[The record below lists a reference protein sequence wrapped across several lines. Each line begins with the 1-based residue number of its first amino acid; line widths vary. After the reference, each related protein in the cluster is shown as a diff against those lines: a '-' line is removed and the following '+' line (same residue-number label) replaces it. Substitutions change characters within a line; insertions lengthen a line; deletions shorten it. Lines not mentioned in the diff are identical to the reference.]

1 MATTIP
7 KNRKIIDIFTM
18 EVHDISSNL
27 KLKCNEI
34 GIHYTNVTKL
44 EKGTIKAVKSR
55 FTTPNHLNKVFTL
68 VDVDSKIEY
77 NCIDNYGIFIHLD
90 YPYSDNEGKYVYE
103 LKSGR
108 QKYASICGKV
118 FQLKGSVHNRI
129 KKMKNESN
137 YITAIHND
145 SYKRKII
152 KYRISKRIWEAIRN
166 SGRKKDEL
174 TENLLGC
181 DIKIFMKYIT
191 DKFTENM
198 SWDNY
203 GKFGWHLDHIKPC
216 KRFDLTSKDEQKKC
230 FHYTN
235 MQPLWATNKIAE
247 KYGVYNYIGNLN
259 KQDKY

>member
-108 QKYASICGKV
+108 QIHASICGKV
-118 FQLKGSVHNRI
+118 FKLKGSNANRVI
-129 KKMKNESN
+129 KMKNESN
-137 YITAIHND
+137 YITTIHDD
-145 SYKRKII
+145 SYKRRII
-152 KYRISKRIWEAIRN
+152 KYRISKRIWQAFKDI
-166 SGRKKDEL
+166 GKRKDDV

-181 DIKIFMKYIT
+181 DMIYFINYISS
-191 DKFTENM
+191 KFTEGM
-198 SWDNY
+198 TLENY
-203 GKFGWHLDHIKPC
+203 GKFGWHFDHIKPC